1 MVEGSAAPVAVV
13 LAAGASQRLGR
24 PKALVPVAGHSNLAL
39 QVQRLHR
46 IGLQVVVVGRED
58 VDLGTEGLPCVLVQ
72 NPQPEA
78 GRTGSLQDGLAAFV
92 DVPLEVLVCPV
103 DRPGWNEAVVHAL
116 LARPGNAVV
125 PATGGRGGHPLL
137 LRGDVVRRVLRADR
151 STPLRDLT
159 GARVQVEVDA
169 PFLHL
174 NLDRP
179 EDLAHLVHLE
189 AWLRDGE
196 GP

>member
-1 MVEGSAAPVAVV
+1 MVDVSAPRVAVV
-13 LAAGASQRLGR
+13 LAAGASRRLGQ
-24 PKALVPVAGHSNLAL
+24 PKALVSVAGRSNLAL

-46 IGLQVVVVGRED
+46 IGCQVVVVGR
-58 VDLGTEGLPCVLVQ
+58 VGLNLGTEGLPCVLVQ
-72 NPQPEA
+72 NPEPEA
-78 GRTGSLQDGLAAFV
+78 GRTGSLQVGLAHF
-92 DVPLEVLVCPV
+92 DEVPHEVLVCPV

-116 LARPGNAVV
+116 LVRPGGAVV
-125 PATGGRGGHPLL
+125 PGTGGRGGHPLL
-137 LRGDVVRRVLRADR
+137 LRGDVVQRVLRADR

-159 GARVQVEVDA
+159 GTRVQVEVDA

-189 AWLRDGE
+189 AWLNDGE